1 MCSINQIELIVK
13 MILKHSIKDK
23 EKGIEDDNHPKE
35 EVIFDSTNLVLLIII
50 LLSEFAQLY
59 YHRIKIRKIMAQ
71 QEKDSIQIERIHDE
85 KHQGFVHVEDA
96 IEIFVTT
103 AHELNMMTQDNEQ
116 ELAEQ
121 IRALSI
127 S

>member
-1 MCSINQIELIVK
+1 
-13 MILKHSIKDK
+13 
-23 EKGIEDDNHPKE
+23 
-35 EVIFDSTNLVLLIII
+35 
-50 LLSEFAQLY
+50 
-59 YHRIKIRKIMAQ
+59 MAQ
-71 QEKDSIQIERIHDE
+71 RLHDE

-103 AHELNMMTQDNEQ
+103 ALELNMMTQDNEQ

-127 S
+127 R

>member
-13 MILKHSIKDK
+13 MILKQSVKDK
-23 EKGIEDDNHPKE
+23 VERMQEDNYPKE
-35 EVIFDSTNLVLLIII
+35 EVIFDTTNLVLLII
-50 LLSEFAQLY
+50 LLLFEFVQLY
-59 YHRIKIRKIMAQ
+59 YYRIKIRKIMAQ
-71 QEKDSIQIERIHDE
+71 QERDSIQIEQIHDE

-127 S
+127 R